1 LAKQQQFN
9 ISTVNNISSINRLNM
24 QKISKT
30 GSPLLLLLLLTGFVF
45 FQSCEN
51 KEKKPEADKGYVIP
65 DTIMQALKVDTV
77 GMSQL
82 VNAITLTGKVGTN
95 DDNVVPV
102 YSLVSGNVQEIKVL
116 LGDLVTAG
124 QTLAVVR
131 SQEMAQ
137 YSSDLLNAQTNLS
150 IAQKNLEKTIDMF
163 HSGLASVPDSLAAVV
178 QLQQAKAEVD
188 RVNRVLKINGGNTQ
202 GDFVVKAPISGF
214 IVQKGATNNMTI
226 RGDNSTSLFTISDL
240 KNVWIQANVYESN
253 ISLIHQGE
261 NVDITTLAYPG
272 KVFKGR
278 IDKVMNVLD
287 PTSKVMKVRVVLP
300 NPDYLLKPE
309 MYASITV
316 NDKEN
321 KQCLSIPSSAVI
333 FDHSQNYVLVFH
345 SKSDVKITPVT
356 LISTLGDKTFVSGVS
371 EGDKVISSQAI
382 LIYNALNS

>member
-1 LAKQQQFN
+1 
-9 ISTVNNISSINRLNM
+9 M
-24 QKISKT
+24 QNFSKT
-30 GSPLLLLLLLTGFVF
+30 SGRLLTLLLLCSAIAF
-45 FQSCEN
+45 SACEN
-51 KEKKPEADKGYVIP
+51 ADKKPEADKGYVIP
-65 DTIMQALKVDTV
+65 DTVMKDLRIDTV
-77 GMSQL
+77 GISQL
-82 VNAITLTGKVGTN
+82 VNSVTLTGKVGTN

-102 YSLVSGNVQEIKVL
+102 YSLVSGNVSGVKVL

-124 QTLAVVR
+124 QTLAVVH
-131 SQEMAQ
+131 SQEVAQ
-137 YSSDLLNAQTNLS
+137 YSSDLLNAQTNLA

-178 QLQQAKAEVD
+178 QLQQAKAELD
-188 RVNRVLKINGGNTQ
+188 RVNRVMKINHGNVE
-202 GDFVVKAPISGF
+202 GEFEVRAPISGF
-214 IVQKGATNNMTI
+214 IVQKGVTNDMTI

-261 NVDITTLAYPG
+261 NVDVTTIAYPG
-272 KVFKGR
+272 KIFKGK

-316 NDKEN
+316 TEKEN
-321 KQCLSIPSSAVI
+321 RQCLSVPSSAVI
-333 FDHSQNYVLVFH
+333 FDHSQNFVLVYH
-345 SKSDVKITPVT
+345 SRSDVTITPVQV
-356 LISTLGDKTFVSGVS
+356 ISAVGDKTFIKTGVTQG
-371 EGDKVISSQAI
+371 EKVISSQAI